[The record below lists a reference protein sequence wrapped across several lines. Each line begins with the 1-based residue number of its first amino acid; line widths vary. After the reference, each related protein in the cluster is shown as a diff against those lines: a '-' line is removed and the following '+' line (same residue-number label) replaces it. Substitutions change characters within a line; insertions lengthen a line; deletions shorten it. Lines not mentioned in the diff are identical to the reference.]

1 MFMCVFAHAHDFI
14 SERLMI
20 SEMLTIWRLE
30 IFLKAKRERK
40 KEKREREERGTLAA
54 VTKAEDAFQQ
64 ERQVVWDDVHEESRH
79 VWHGVVV
86 AEHVVLDAVGGFR
99 GV

>member
-1 MFMCVFAHAHDFI
+1 MFMCVFAHDFI

-20 SEMLTIWRLE
+20 SEMPQVRWRLE
-30 IFLKAKRERK
+30 IFLK
-40 KEKREREERGTLAA
+40 EKREKKRKERERRRERGALAA
-54 VTKAEDAFQQ
+54 VTEAEDAFQQ
-64 ERQVVWDDVHEESRH
+64 ERQVVWDDVHEKSRH

-99 GV
+99 GL